1 MIFIGIGGPH
11 EGFGMIVGFLQEA
24 VDGGLEI
31 DNRAEGTAFEAAFG
45 QFGEEALDRIEPRG
59 RGRGVME
66 DKAGVPVEPGVN
78 VLVGGVVVED
88 DMDDLAGRDVGFDRI
103 EKANELLMAMALHAA
118 ADDPA
123 FQDVE
128 RGKQGRGAMAL
139 VIVRHCRA
147 TALLHRQT
155 GLGAVECLDL
165 RFFVD
170 RQHHRM
176 RRRIDIKTDN
186 VTQLGD
192 ELAVARQLELT
203 HAMRL

>member
-1 MIFIGIGGPH
+1 
-11 EGFGMIVGFLQEA
+11 
-24 VDGGLEI
+24 
-31 DNRAEGTAFEAAFG
+31 
-45 QFGEEALDRIEPRG
+45 
-59 RGRGVME
+59 ME

-155 GLGAVECLDL
+155 GNTIARTHLDCDPLAHAQPPSPSRAYTMRTLFSDFIHYRGFDWPCLGPFDQISGWVVSGATGGHTAGRALIAGSH
-165 RFFVD
+165 
-170 RQHHRM
+170 Q
-176 RRRIDIKTDN
+176 
-186 VTQLGD
+186 
-192 ELAVARQLELT
+192 
-203 HAMRL
+203 